1 MFAPKIP
8 GLHLF
13 FGVLISTTSTYSQKN
28 SDLVSNMYGPPLNH
42 PFLTETGGKVLRFF
56 SGGITVDVQQ
66 GVLLFLAYIP
76 QPEKIFF
83 LLADCKKKRRDA
95 NSWISVRR
103 RQLGRK
109 LSVALQKLGSQ
120 K

>member
-1 MFAPKIP
+1 M
-8 GLHLF
+8 
-13 FGVLISTTSTYSQKN
+13 STRECSCFWLTFLSQR
-28 SDLVSNMYGPPLNH
+28 
-42 PFLTETGGKVLRFF
+42 RF
-56 SGGITVDVQQ
+56 
-66 GVLLFLAYIP
+66 
-76 QPEKIFF
+76 FF
-83 LLADCKKKRRDA
+83 LLADCKKKRREA